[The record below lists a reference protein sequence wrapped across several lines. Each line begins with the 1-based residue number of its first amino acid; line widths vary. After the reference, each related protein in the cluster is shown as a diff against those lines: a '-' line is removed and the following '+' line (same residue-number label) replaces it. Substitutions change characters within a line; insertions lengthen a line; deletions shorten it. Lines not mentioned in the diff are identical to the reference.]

1 MNAKPVVLVG
11 IWWLGLTGA
20 IMLAGTAPTPV
31 CYAAEPAIA
40 AARTT
45 NWRSIALPPDPAVR
59 VVHPTSGSIADQ
71 PRTSNGA
78 GYAAL
83 DGGGVLWIT
92 SGFNAYYWDGEDFR
106 KPQGADL
113 DFRSYT
119 QTIFGGNDRELYA
132 SQNSAFSVISRSEP
146 GSAKDPHAGQR
157 SGEKEHEGTICRL
170 RDGRAEPVSGFC
182 YDYGHENPGVYV
194 TKSGLLLNWCEKFI
208 AVCIKG
214 RWVRTEASL
223 SARDTRVVEVGDRVC
238 LLYSNRLYVVAGDGK
253 VTAHSNYL
261 DDPAIAV
268 NNTPGKSV
276 ETTVPSTPDAV
287 AWGTDRL
294 LLLTPH
300 LAGYDLATGK
310 PINVEPIQAR
320 VHPNNFAQL
329 FSDGQGTVW
338 IRVEEG
344 PKPTESV
351 FYRVTP
357 EGEVRREAGTS
368 SFAARAVYR
377 RGNPLKASDGSLWF
391 VLAQG
396 GVARYRDGRAEIM
409 GPGSGILGPVGT
421 LLEGRKGEIFATT
434 AYGLFVYD
442 PKRPPAPPP
451 YGADRWD
458 EYDLASPV
466 SPIRDSEGNLW
477 MMLRDRPGEI
487 SCWDGHAWRHQ
498 KVPFDT
504 SKIEFAM
511 ADDRGHVLLG
521 EREIQYNVSPDGVAK
536 YTDFKQALVAAIARG
551 ARRFDPE
558 CVAVND
564 GKELYLHF
572 PYQEIQHY
580 DGKQW
585 HRLNVKKRFCLLES
599 AQYGALIRTEWNE
612 YYACERGQ
620 IRRVDVPA
628 DSTRWLWSG
637 SGCQPYEAALLAV
650 HPREYLP
657 IEGGRAS
664 DPWLLRQPV
673 GPASANPS
681 ERRAARAAFLR
692 DVRVFSGNGSPD
704 GWLSQGYS
712 EGHWAAGNSGPTL
725 YRIFAEQVINCRLD
739 QGPLTG
745 HGYFTPQILEDRA
758 HNLWFDILF
767 SPQGILQASGGLRAA
782 GTGGRGGSGRAGN
795 ARRSSRPGV
804 AGGAALAAIL
814 AE

>member
-1 MNAKPVVLVG
+1 
-11 IWWLGLTGA
+11 
-20 IMLAGTAPTPV
+20 
-31 CYAAEPAIA
+31 
-40 AARTT
+40 
-45 NWRSIALPPDPAVR
+45 
-59 VVHPTSGSIADQ
+59 
-71 PRTSNGA
+71 
-78 GYAAL
+78 
-83 DGGGVLWIT
+83 
-92 SGFNAYYWDGEDFR
+92 
-106 KPQGADL
+106 
-113 DFRSYT
+113 
-119 QTIFGGNDRELYA
+119 
-132 SQNSAFSVISRSEP
+132 
-146 GSAKDPHAGQR
+146 
-157 SGEKEHEGTICRL
+157 
-170 RDGRAEPVSGFC
+170 
-182 YDYGHENPGVYV
+182 
-194 TKSGLLLNWCEKFI
+194 
-208 AVCIKG
+208 
-214 RWVRTEASL
+214 
-223 SARDTRVVEVGDRVC
+223 
-238 LLYSNRLYVVAGDGK
+238 
-253 VTAHSNYL
+253 
-261 DDPAIAV
+261 
-268 NNTPGKSV
+268 
-276 ETTVPSTPDAV
+276 
-287 AWGTDRL
+287 
-294 LLLTPH
+294 
-300 LAGYDLATGK
+300 
-310 PINVEPIQAR
+310 
-320 VHPNNFAQL
+320 
-329 FSDGQGTVW
+329 
-338 IRVEEG
+338 
-344 PKPTESV
+344 
-351 FYRVTP
+351 
-357 EGEVRREAGTS
+357 
-368 SFAARAVYR
+368 
-377 RGNPLKASDGSLWF
+377 
-391 VLAQG
+391 
-396 GVARYRDGRAEIM
+396 M

-421 LLEGRKGEIFATT
+421 LLEGRKGEIYATT

-451 YGADRWD
+451 SGADRWD
-458 EYDLASPV
+458 DYDLALPV

-572 PYQEIQHY
+572 PYQEIQYY

-585 HRLNVKKRFCLLES
+585 HRLNLKKRFCLLES

-637 SGCQPYEAALLAV
+637 SGCQPYEAALLAA

-673 GPASANPS
+673 GPASADPS

-758 HNLWFDILF
+758 HNLWFDISSPHKAYCKRVEGFVLRGPEAAVEVAERGTLDVQVAPAWQEERPLRLF
-767 SPQGILQASGGLRAA
+767 WRNDDGRWRWGEIGPLAPGDHQVEMIAMGPQGETTPAPIRCSILVRGQAAWVVPRIAGHEMEDDAPMEQARKSFGYYGVPILEDAVRHSPHNVYYWAALVDALSNEERASFPFNDHA
-782 GTGGRGGSGRAGN
+782 GRFAERASREALKLNPGDPLLLVARAGCSSPAQRLTCWTN
-795 ARRSSRPGV
+795 WRECPDMPTRPRRCRRSFAWVFCSPNSARTS
-804 AGGAALAAIL
+804 
-814 AE
+814 